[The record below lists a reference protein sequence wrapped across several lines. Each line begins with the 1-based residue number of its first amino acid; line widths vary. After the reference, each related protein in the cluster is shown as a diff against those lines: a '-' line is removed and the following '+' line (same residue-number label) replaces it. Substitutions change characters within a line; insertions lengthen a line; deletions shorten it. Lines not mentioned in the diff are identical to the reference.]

1 MTHELLFHLMLLL
14 LGSAGLVALCHRLGL
29 SSIVGYLLAGL
40 VFGPWGLGLLGDTG
54 AIRVLAEVGVVL
66 LMFTIGLEFS
76 LPRLLASRRLVLGLG
91 GSQVVLTTA
100 VFAGGFILAGVSP
113 AFAVILGGAFAM
125 SSTAIALKQ
134 LGEQGELRTVHGQA
148 ATAVLLFQDIAAVPF
163 LVLLPLLGNEGGSFG
178 GLLGIT
184 LLKALLV
191 FVTLAVLGRKLLP
204 RILHWV
210 ADTHSLE
217 LFMLTVLSLA
227 LAAAGLSM
235 AAGLSATLGAFMA
248 GMLLGETHFRHQV
261 EADIRPF
268 RDLMLGVFFISIG
281 MQLDPGVLLR
291 QPLWVLAV
299 VAGLVLLKGLLIWVP
314 VRLFGHPPGDA
325 LRVAAVLAHG
335 GEFGLLL
342 VSQVMLLALVDSVLL
357 QPVLAGLILS
367 MLLAPLLIRFN
378 GRLVRRHGDGTSLPG
393 EPENLPE
400 AVGELHDH
408 VVICGYGT
416 LGQGVTAVLE
426 ERNVPVLAID
436 RDARLVRECRANG
449 HRVLFGDAGN
459 AVLLELARLP
469 QARALAITFH
479 DPPAARRIIAQ
490 ARRLR
495 PELPVLVHTEHGWAG
510 DEEYLPPNVT
520 IFDSVLESSLMYAR
534 ALLLLAGVDDQ
545 SSERAVAEVRAS
557 DYSVLRQAE
566 PGDEHAL

>member
-1 MTHELLFHLMLLL
+1 MTHELLLHLMLLM
-14 LGSAGLVALCHRLGL
+14 LGTAGLVALCHRLGL
-29 SSIVGYLLAGL
+29 SSIVGYLLSGL
-40 VFGPWGLGLLGDTG
+40 LFGPWGLDLLDEGESL
-54 AIRVLAEVGVVL
+54 RVLAEVGVVL

-76 LPRLLASRRLVLGLG
+76 LPRLLAARRLVLGLG
-91 GSQVVLTTA
+91 GSQVLVTTL
-100 VFAGGFILAGVSP
+100 VFAGGFVLAGVSP
-113 AFAVILGGAFAM
+113 ALSVILGGAFAM

-134 LGEQGELRTVHGQA
+134 LGEQGELRTVHGQGA
-148 ATAVLLFQDIAAVPF
+148 AGILLFQDIAAVPF
-163 LVLLPLLGNEGGSFG
+163 LVLLPLLGDDGGSFG
-178 GLLGIT
+178 SLLALT
-184 LLKALLV
+184 LFKAVLV
-191 FVTLAVLGRKLLP
+191 FVALAVLGRELLP

-217 LFMLTVLSLA
+217 LFMLTVLALA

-248 GMLLGETHFRHQV
+248 GMLLGETQFRHQV

-281 MQLDPGVLLR
+281 MQLDPGILLR

-299 VAGLVLLKGLLIWVP
+299 VAGLVLLKGALIWATA
-314 VRLFGHPPGDA
+314 RLFAYETSDA
-325 LRVAAVLAHG
+325 LRVAGILAHG

-342 VSQVMLLALVDSVLL
+342 ISQVLLLSLVDSALL

-378 GRLVRRHGDGTSLPG
+378 GRLAGRSGVTVGTVG

-400 AVGELHDH
+400 MAEGLQGH
-408 VVICGYGT
+408 VVICGYDA
-416 LGQGVTAVLE
+416 LGQGVAAVLE
-426 ERNVPVLAID
+426 EHNVPVLAID
-436 RDARLVRECRANG
+436 RDARRVRECRANG
-449 HRVLFGDAGN
+449 HMVLFGDAGN
-459 AVLLELARLP
+459 AVLLELARLRD
-469 QARALAITFH
+469 ARALAITFH

-510 DEEYLPPNVT
+510 DEERLPPNVS

-534 ALLLLAGVDDQ
+534 ALLVLAGMDDL

-566 PGDEHAL
+566 PEDDRAL